1 MYVINTLPFICVCV
15 CVFVPVEWTV
25 SVLKVL
31 SELSPILL
39 VHENDGNGG
48 DGQGDE
54 KKKKMEQE
62 GGEGGEIDDGG
73 QVSSVMTGSL
83 LPRSV
88 SCSPLF

>member
-1 MYVINTLPFICVCV
+1 MSLLHSLLSVCV

-31 SELSPILL
+31 SELSPVLL
-39 VHENDGNGG
+39 VHESDGTEG
-48 DGQGDE
+48 DGRGDE
-54 KKKKMEQE
+54 KKRKMEQE
-62 GGEGGEIDDGG
+62 GGEGGETDDGG
-73 QVSSVMTGSL
+73 QVSSVVTGSL